1 MSSIYYIVLV
11 WSFINGKTNQ
21 RLTVHQSEQTA
32 CREVSENTS
41 RATIYA
47 LAVNRKNCIATSDPE
62 WIQCL
67 VEDGAAEIKEGRCEP
82 KKEFYFAEEKG
93 AKK

>member
-11 WSFINGKTNQ
+11 WSFINGKMNQ
-21 RLTVHQSEQTA
+21 RFTVHQSEQTA

-47 LAVNRKNCIATSDPE
+47 LAVNRKNCIATGDPE

-67 VEDGAAEIKEGRCEP
+67 VEDGAAKIKEGRCEP